1 MKLTFESIPNV
12 QAVKMISATSTYGTG
27 FWTGICT
34 GCANLCGTECKRL
47 GKKIN
52 KAKTSATN
60 ELMAKA
66 AAANADGIMEI
77 RYQISGKTVFMYGIA
92 YKMTGGNTP
101 PANQTY
107 TAPAQQAYTAPA
119 QQAYTAPAQQAYT
132 APAQQAQTAPVQTK
146 SAHVNYANNN
156 YDTWECKNCGTQNKS
171 FTSMCK
177 KCGQYKSR

>member
-1 MKLTFESIPNV
+1 MKLTSESIPNV
-12 QAVKMISATSTYGTG
+12 QAVKMVSATSTYGIG
-27 FWTGICT
+27 FGTWFCT
-34 GCANLCGTECKRL
+34 ELANLCGTECKRL

-52 KAKTSATN
+52 KANVSATN

-92 YKMTGGNTP
+92 YKMTGDNTP

-107 TAPAQQAYTAPA
+107 TAPAQRAYTAPV
-119 QQAYTAPAQQAYT
+119 QQTYT